1 MKTKTSPKTELLL
14 HLLRYKIPA
23 QEVPFHEL
31 LPLMEMYPQ
40 NTLCKDYPT
49 ETIHTWEGLDQN
61 FNPIVL
67 FAVTERV

>member
-1 MKTKTSPKTELLL
+1 MKTAARTELLL

-23 QEVPFHEL
+23 KEVSFQELF
-31 LPLMEMYPQ
+31 PLMEMYPQ
-40 NTLCKDYPT
+40 NVLCKDYPT
-49 ETIHTWEGLDQN
+49 ETIHTWEGLDEN